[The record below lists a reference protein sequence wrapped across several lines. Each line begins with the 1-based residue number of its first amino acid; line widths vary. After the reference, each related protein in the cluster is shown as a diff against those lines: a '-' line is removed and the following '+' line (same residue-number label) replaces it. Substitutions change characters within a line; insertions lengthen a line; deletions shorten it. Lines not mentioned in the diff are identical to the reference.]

1 MPVVTRLSS
10 NSNSHSREDRIF
22 KHFTVK
28 IHDVANNDRH
38 ELKVCNYELFY
49 GLRMLHTVCFI
60 MKLSFSTQES
70 KK

>member
-38 ELKVCNYELFY
+38 ELKVCDYELFC
-49 GLRMLHTVCFI
+49 GFRTCM
-60 MKLSFSTQES
+60 
-70 KK
+70 